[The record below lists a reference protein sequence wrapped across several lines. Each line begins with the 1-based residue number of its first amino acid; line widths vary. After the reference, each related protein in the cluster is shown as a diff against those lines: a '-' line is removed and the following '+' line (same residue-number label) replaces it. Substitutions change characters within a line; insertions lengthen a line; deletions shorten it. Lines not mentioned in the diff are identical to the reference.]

1 MELFH
6 HHKERILITYATKC
20 GSTNE
25 IAEEIGKDLRKSGQ
39 EVDVFPINGIGNL
52 EHYKGVV
59 IGTGIRIG
67 KIYPEVID
75 FVKKHKDQ
83 LKKVKVAYFLDCLTM
98 SVVSEKS
105 RAVAESYIKPL
116 RLIVPPIAVGLFAGK
131 VDFKKVPAIARLA
144 LKVMRV
150 REGDYRKWD
159 EIRRWAESLPKLL
172 LGK

>member
-1 MELFH
+1 MV
-6 HHKERILITYATKC
+6 TYATKC

-25 IAEEIGKDLRKSGQ
+25 IAEEIGKDMRKSGH
-39 EVDVFPINGIGNL
+39 EVDVFPISGIGNI

-59 IGTGIRIG
+59 IGSGIRVG

-83 LKKVKVAYFLDCLTM
+83 LKKARVAYFLDCLTL
-98 SVVSEKS
+98 SVVSEKN
-105 RAVAESYIKPL
+105 RTTAESYVKPL
-116 RLIVPPIAVGLFAGK
+116 RLIVAPISVGLFAGK
-131 VDFKKVPAIARLA
+131 VDFKKVPAVARLA

-159 EIRRWAESLPKLL
+159 EIRKWAEGLPKLL